1 MADDRSTMSDS
12 DIALMMA
19 MQDKEGLRLLVERYG
34 GRLKAFLYKRF
45 RSVLQE
51 GELAEALNVT
61 FFNAW
66 RFAERYTEANGTLA
80 SWCIRI
86 AQNAARDILRREK
99 RYRDKN
105 LEYDPVYDPAAPR
118 DQEDAA
124 PGEESDDPRVEHLR
138 QAIQK
143 LPPLQKAIIEADL
156 AAGGLADAGRLA
168 EIHGTS
174 KNSICVSRH
183 KAHET
188 LKRQVEQLSRQPA
201 GKRR

>member
-1 MADDRSTMSDS
+1 MADGSTISDS
-12 DIALMMA
+12 DIVLMMA
-19 MQDKEGLRLLVERYG
+19 MKDQEGLRLLVERYG
-34 GRLKAFLYKRF
+34 GRLKAFLFKRF

-61 FFNAW
+61 LHNAW
-66 RFAERYTEANGTLA
+66 RFAEGYTEGRGMLA

-86 AQNAARDILRREK
+86 AQNAAKDILKREM
-99 RYRDKN
+99 RYREKN
-105 LEYDPVYDPAAPR
+105 LEYDPTYDPADPR
-118 DQEDAA
+118 DEDEAV
-124 PGEESDDPRVEHLR
+124 PGEESDDPRVEYLR

-143 LPPLQKAIIEADL
+143 LPALQKAIVEADL

-174 KNSICVSRH
+174 KNSIYVSRT

-188 LKRQVEQLSRQPA
+188 LKRQVEQLSPQPA